1 MYNDVLKPSELTFK
15 IKGGIKKMKTPK
27 NYKKYLE
34 NGKLTDEI
42 VEHVLFTYAY
52 EMNRANGLILHTH
65 CSTQRMFELNAK
77 YRDYKEKVEYISKKF
92 NVSPEEIKREPNE
105 VLSIRFC
112 DEAYKIMEEI
122 GTLEPFDFD
131 EKVLV
136 PEHLLDKDKND
147 AEFQEWLKKM
157 RDGVLYYLDA
167 TEDVEDSW
175 RFYFDSEGRK
185 YVGFEGVYYKWF
197 I

>member
-1 MYNDVLKPSELTFK
+1 MQ
-15 IKGGIKKMKTPK
+15 TPK

-42 VEHVLFTYAY
+42 VEHVLFTYDY
-52 EMNRANGLILHTH
+52 EAKRAKELMCRPQ
-65 CSTQRMFELNAK
+65 CSRQRMCDLGDRCKDF
-77 YRDYKEKVEYISKKF
+77 KEKVEYISKKF

-122 GTLEPFDFD
+122 GTLEPIDFD